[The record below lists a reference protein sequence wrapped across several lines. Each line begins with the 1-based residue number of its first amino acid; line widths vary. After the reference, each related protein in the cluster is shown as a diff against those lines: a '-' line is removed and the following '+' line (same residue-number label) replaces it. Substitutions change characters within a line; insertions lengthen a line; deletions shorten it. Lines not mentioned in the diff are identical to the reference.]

1 MPISDFTDLMV
12 NTVTVSEVSSRDAYG
27 KPIYGTGV
35 VYTCRIT
42 YQDRLITTAEG
53 QDITARGNILLA
65 GTTAIGA
72 DAKVVMDDGT
82 EPKIIATRK
91 VFDEDGAHHTRI
103 FFK

>member
-1 MPISDFTDLMV
+1 MPVSDFEDMLI
-12 NTVTVSEVSSRDAYG
+12 NTITVSEVSTRDAYG
-27 KPIYGTGV
+27 KPTYGDEV
-35 VYTCRIT
+35 EYTCRIT
-42 YQDRLITTAEG
+42 YQERLITTTEG
-53 QDITARGNILLA
+53 QDITARGNILIS
-65 GTTAIGA
+65 GTTAISA